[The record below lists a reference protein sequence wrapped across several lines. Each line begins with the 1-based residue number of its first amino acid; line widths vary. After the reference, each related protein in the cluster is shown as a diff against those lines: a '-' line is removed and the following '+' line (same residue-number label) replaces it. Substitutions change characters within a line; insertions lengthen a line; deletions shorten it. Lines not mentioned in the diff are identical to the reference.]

1 MGLFQDV
8 KNTTFL
14 HQQLLDGNGDF
25 EYAFI
30 DAEVVSKIF
39 LILDQVSGMWGW
51 ISSWF
56 FFIDEFRFY
65 EGEGVLV

>member
-8 KNTTFL
+8 KNATFL

-30 DAEVVSKIF
+30 DAEVVSKSF
-39 LILDQVSGMWGW
+39 WILDQVSGVWGW
-51 ISSWF
+51 ISSCF
-56 FFIDEFRFY
+56 FFYR
-65 EGEGVLV
+65 